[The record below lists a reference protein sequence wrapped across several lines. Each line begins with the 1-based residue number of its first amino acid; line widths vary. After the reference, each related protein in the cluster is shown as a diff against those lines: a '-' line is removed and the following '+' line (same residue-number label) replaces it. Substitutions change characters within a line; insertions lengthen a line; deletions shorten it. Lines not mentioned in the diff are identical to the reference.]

1 MIGFVFGTTA
11 EVIKA
16 APVLLV
22 IEPRPLL
29 IFTGQ
34 HNRGCDDLLERLG
47 LGRPDV
53 RLVPPDAPE
62 LASTSQAPKWAARV
76 ARTALSDRKALKK
89 RLSSDNRTPTIL
101 VQGDPLTTLAGAL
114 IAKGIHAKIAH
125 VEAGARS
132 GDLRNPFPEEG
143 VRRTVDRL
151 ADLMYAAG
159 DQHAANVAHCRGTVI
174 NTGVNT
180 GFDALRLALTLPM
193 AEPPPDGTF
202 GIVTLHRFELLRKTE
217 LLKGTVETILAC
229 DPPVD
234 RILMPV
240 DAHSRHYLGQAGVLE
255 RLEHD
260 ERVILCPK
268 VDYPTFQNWLVRS
281 RFVVTDSGGLS
292 QECGYLGMPC
302 LIHRDAEEGVSG
314 SKDSLKLS
322 HFSLD
327 ALHEFL
333 DSPPSWNGPDLAGIP
348 SPAMIIA
355 ADLQQRGLAIARNT
369 PAWAAS

>member
-34 HNRGCDDLLERLG
+34 HNRGCDDLLERIG
-47 LGRPDV
+47 LSRPDV
-53 RLVPPDAPE
+53 RFVPPDAPE

-76 ARTALSDRKALKK
+76 ARTALKDRKALK
-89 RLSSDNRTPTIL
+89 RCLSSDGRPPVIL
-101 VQGDPLTTLAGAL
+101 VQGDTLTTLAGAL
-114 IAKGIHAKIAH
+114 IGKGIGAKIAH

-159 DQHAANVAHCRGTVI
+159 DQHAANVAHCKGAVI

-193 AEPPPDGTF
+193 AEEPPAGTF
-202 GIVTLHRFELLRKTE
+202 GIVTLHRFELLRRTD
-217 LLKGTVETILAC
+217 LLRGTVEVILAST
-229 DPPVD
+229 PPVD
-234 RILMPV
+234 HILMPV
-240 DAHSRHYLGQAGVLE
+240 DAHSRHYLSQAGVLDM
-255 RLEHD
+255 LEQD
-260 ERVILCPK
+260 DRIILRPK
-268 VDYPTFQNWLVRS
+268 VDFPTFQNWLVRS

-314 SKDSLKLS
+314 SRGSLQLS
-322 HFSLD
+322 HFDLP
-327 ALHEFL
+327 AVTRFL
-333 DSPPSWNGPDLAGIP
+333 DDPPAWSGPDLAGVA
-348 SPAMIIA
+348 SPAMIV
-355 ADLQQRGLAIARNT
+355 ADDLSSRGLAVAGDMPDWAR
-369 PAWAAS
+369 S

>member
-22 IEPRPLL
+22 VEPTPLL

-34 HNRGCDDLLERLG
+34 HNRGCDDLLERIG

-62 LASTSQAPKWAARV
+62 LASTSQAPRWAMRV
-76 ARTALSDRKALKK
+76 ARTALKDRKALKK
-89 RLSSDNRTPTIL
+89 RLSSDGRPPTIL
-101 VQGDPLTTLAGAL
+101 VQGDTLTTLAGTL
-114 IAKGIHAKIAH
+114 IGKGIGATIAH

-159 DQHAANVAHCRGTVI
+159 DQHAANIAHCRGTVI

-180 GFDALRLALTLPM
+180 GFDALRLALSLPM
-193 AEPPPDGTF
+193 ADDPPTGTY
-202 GIVTLHRFELLRKTE
+202 GIVTLHRFELLRRAE
-217 LLKGTVETILAC
+217 LLRGTVETLLAAN
-229 DPPVD
+229 PPVD
-234 RILMPV
+234 HILMPV
-240 DAHSRHYLGQAGVLE
+240 DTHSRHYLEQAGVLATLE
-255 RLEHD
+255 RD
-260 ERVILCPK
+260 DRVILCPK

-314 SKDSLKLS
+314 SKGSLALS
-322 HFSLD
+322 HFNLD
-327 ALHEFL
+327 VLRAFL
-333 DSPPSWNGPDLAGIP
+333 DDPPPWNGPDLAGIP
-348 SPAMIIA
+348 SPAMIV
-355 ADLQQRGLAIARNT
+355 ADDLAQRGLATASPA
-369 PAWAAS
+369 PAWALG

>member
-34 HNRGCDDLLERLG
+34 HNRGCDDLLERIG
-47 LGRPDV
+47 LSRPDA

-76 ARTALSDRKALKK
+76 ARTALKDRKALKR
-89 RLSSDNRTPTIL
+89 RLASDGRPPVIL
-101 VQGDPLTTLAGAL
+101 VQGDTLTTLAGAL
-114 IAKGIHAKIAH
+114 IGKGIGAKIAH

-151 ADLMYAAG
+151 ADLMYTAG
-159 DQHAANVAHCRGTVI
+159 DQHAANVAHCKGAVI

-193 AEPPPDGTF
+193 AEEPPVGTF
-202 GIVTLHRFELLRKTE
+202 GIVTLHRFELLRRTD
-217 LLKGTVETILAC
+217 LLKATVEAILAST
-229 DPPVD
+229 PPVD
-234 RILMPV
+234 HILMPV
-240 DAHSRHYLGQAGVLE
+240 DAHSRHYLSQAGVLGMLE
-255 RLEHD
+255 RD
-260 ERVILCPK
+260 DRIILRPK
-268 VDYPTFQNWLVRS
+268 VDFPTFQNWLVRS

-314 SKDSLKLS
+314 SRGSLQLS
-322 HFSLD
+322 HFDLN
-327 ALHEFL
+327 AVTRFL
-333 DSPPSWNGPDLAGIP
+333 NDPPSWNGPDLAGVA
-348 SPAMIIA
+348 SPAMIVA
-355 ADLQQRGLAIARNT
+355 NDLALRGLAAAREA
-369 PAWAAS
+369 PEWARP

>member
-34 HNRGCDDLLERLG
+34 HNRGCDDLLERIG
-47 LGRPDV
+47 LARPDV

-62 LASTSQAPKWAARV
+62 LASTSQVPKWAARV
-76 ARTALSDRKALKK
+76 ARTALEDRKALKH
-89 RLSSDNRTPTIL
+89 RLSSDGRPPVIL
-101 VQGDPLTTLAGAL
+101 VQGDTLTTLAGAL
-114 IAKGIHAKIAH
+114 IGKGIGAKIAH

-159 DQHAANVAHCRGTVI
+159 DQHAANVAHCKGTVI

-193 AEPPPDGTF
+193 AEEPPAGTF
-202 GIVTLHRFELLRKTE
+202 GIVTLHRFELLRRTD
-217 LLKGTVETILAC
+217 LLKATVEAILAST
-229 DPPVD
+229 PPVD
-234 RILMPV
+234 HILMPV
-240 DAHSRHYLGQAGVLE
+240 DAHSRHYLSQAGVLDMLE
-255 RLEHD
+255 RD
-260 ERVILCPK
+260 DRIILRPK
-268 VDYPTFQNWLVRS
+268 VDFPTFQNWLVRS
-281 RFVVTDSGGLS
+281 RFVLTDSGGLS

-314 SKDSLKLS
+314 SRGSLQLS
-322 HFSLD
+322 HFDLS
-327 ALHEFL
+327 AVTRFL
-333 DSPPSWNGPDLAGIP
+333 NDPPAWDGPDLAGVA
-348 SPAMIIA
+348 SPAMIV
-355 ADLQQRGLAIARNT
+355 ADDLASRGLAVAGDMPDWAR
-369 PAWAAS
+369 S